1 MKKHSSRPYAV
12 TLLMLVVL
20 VFVAWGTQGLFSAV
34 APGEEAPNFQ
44 VRDLSGNAVELEDN
58 RGKVVMVNIW
68 ATWCAPCL
76 EELPM
81 FESVH
86 NRIGHEVTFLGVNV
100 SDSPT
105 RANELIADAGISYQ
119 MGRDPEGNF
128 LVGLGIVGLP
138 ATVFIDSEGTIVD
151 VHMGQISDEDLD
163 KKISWVHK

>member
-1 MKKHSSRPYAV
+1 MRRLFIAAILFLLVGAFIFFWNNQKDDQISEDVLSVSFALNEGGNT
-12 TLLMLVVL
+12 TLKELVSEKNQPLVV
-20 VFVAWGTQGLFSAV
+20 
-34 APGEEAPNFQ
+34 NF
-44 VRDLSGNAVELEDN
+44 
-58 RGKVVMVNIW
+58 W

-105 RANELIADAGISYQ
+105 KANELIADAGISYQ

-151 VHMGQISDEDLD
+151 VHMGQISDADLD

>member
-1 MKKHSSRPYAV
+1 MRRLFIAV
-12 TLLMLVVL
+12 ILFLLVGVFIFFWNNQKDDQISEDVLSVSFALNEGRNTTLKELVSEKNQPLVV
-20 VFVAWGTQGLFSAV
+20 
-34 APGEEAPNFQ
+34 NF
-44 VRDLSGNAVELEDN
+44 
-58 RGKVVMVNIW
+58 W

-86 NRIGHEVTFLGVNV
+86 NRIGHEVTFLGINV

-105 RANELIADAGISYQ
+105 KANEMIADAGISYQ

-151 VHMGQISDEDLD
+151 VHMGQISDADLD

>member
-1 MKKHSSRPYAV
+1 MRRLFTAAILFLLVGAFIFFWNNQKDDQISEDVLSVSFALNEGRNT
-12 TLLMLVVL
+12 TLKELVSEKNQPLVV
-20 VFVAWGTQGLFSAV
+20 
-34 APGEEAPNFQ
+34 NF
-44 VRDLSGNAVELEDN
+44 
-58 RGKVVMVNIW
+58 W

-86 NRIGHEVTFLGVNV
+86 NRIGHEVTFLGINV

-105 RANELIADAGISYQ
+105 KANEMIADAGISYQ

-151 VHMGQISDEDLD
+151 VHMGQISDADLD

>member
-1 MKKHSSRPYAV
+1 MRRLFIAAILFLLVGAFIFFWNNQKDDQISEDVLSVSFALNEGRNT
-12 TLLMLVVL
+12 TLTELVSEKNQPLVVI
-20 VFVAWGTQGLFSAV
+20 F
-34 APGEEAPNFQ
+34 
-44 VRDLSGNAVELEDN
+44 
-58 RGKVVMVNIW
+58 W

-86 NRIGHEVTFLGVNV
+86 NRIGHEVTFLGINV

-105 RANELIADAGISYQ
+105 KANEMIADAGISYQ

-151 VHMGQISDEDLD
+151 VHMGQISDADLD